1 MELDKY
7 FDFHKTKEKV
17 LHKNVALKKIVK
29 YMHILTLPRMLQ
41 HLVSE
46 ICSKKRGK
54 QRTFFP
60 VG

>member
-29 YMHILTLPRMLQ
+29 YMHILTLPRML
-41 HLVSE
+41 
-46 ICSKKRGK
+46 
-54 QRTFFP
+54 
-60 VG
+60 